1 MMKKII
7 KYVIT
12 DILRNK
18 IVLVYTLFLLAA
30 SLSVFSL
37 EDNTSK
43 GLLSLLNIILIIVP
57 LVSIIFSTI
66 YIYNSA
72 EFIELLVSQPLKRK
86 TIWLSLFAGLAVSLS
101 IAFFIG
107 AGIPVLIFQ
116 ADIIGFTMIV
126 TGILVSIIFVAI
138 AMLATVKTR
147 DKAKGIGA
155 AIMLWLYFSLL
166 FDGLV
171 LFLLFQFADYPMEKP
186 MIAVSALNPIDLSR
200 IVILLQLD
208 VSAMMGYTGAV
219 FKDFFGTYPGMIF
232 SSVTLLLWIIL
243 PVWYSKRK
251 FNTKDL

>member
-1 MMKKII
+1 MNKII

-30 SLSVFSL
+30 SFSVFSL
-37 EDNTSK
+37 EDNSSK
-43 GLLSLLNIILIIVP
+43 GLLSLLNIILIVVP

-66 YIYNSA
+66 YMYNSA
-72 EFIELLVSQPLKRK
+72 EFIELLLSQPLKRRS
-86 TIWLSLFAGLAVSLS
+86 IWLSLFAGLASSLS

-107 AGIPVLIFQ
+107 AGIPVLIYQ
-116 ADIIGFTMIV
+116 ANMIGFTMIL
-126 TGILVSIIFVAI
+126 TGIVLSIIFAAI
-138 AMLATVKTR
+138 AFLATVKTR

-155 AIMLWLYFSLL
+155 SIMLWLYFSLL

-171 LFLLFQFADYPMEKP
+171 LFLLFQFADYPMEKA
-186 MIAVSALNPIDLSR
+186 MIGLSALNPIDLSR
-200 IVILLQLD
+200 ILILLQLD

-219 FKDFFGTYPGMIF
+219 FKEFFGTTNGLIF
-232 SSVTLLLWIIL
+232 TFLILLLWIVI
-243 PVWYSKRK
+243 PVWYSTRK